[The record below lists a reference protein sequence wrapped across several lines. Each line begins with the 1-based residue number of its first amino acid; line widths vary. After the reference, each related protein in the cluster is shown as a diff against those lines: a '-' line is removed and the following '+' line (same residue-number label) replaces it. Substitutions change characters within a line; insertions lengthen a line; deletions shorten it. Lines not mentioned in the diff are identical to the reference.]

1 MEALVGQQGNLVFNP
16 EWDREPVEGFENWC
30 DVVKFSCPCKDPGST
45 VLNVLEFLDVFV
57 GDPGKK
63 SITVVQPGGDKG
75 MDEFFCIWE
84 SE

>member
-1 MEALVGQQGNLVFNP
+1 M
-16 EWDREPVEGFENWC
+16 EGFENWC

-63 SITVVQPGGDKG
+63 SITVVQPGGDKRHG
-75 MDEFFCIWE
+75 RVFLHLGERVMDGVLQCFLGGKKSFCKAV
-84 SE
+84 